1 MANTGEQSSKDEPL
15 RLTYAALG
23 ARLGISPDAAR
34 MLARRRDWHRVI
46 ANRRPD

>member
-1 MANTGEQSSKDEPL
+1 MANTENSLQKMSL
-15 RLTYAALG
+15 YRLTYAALG